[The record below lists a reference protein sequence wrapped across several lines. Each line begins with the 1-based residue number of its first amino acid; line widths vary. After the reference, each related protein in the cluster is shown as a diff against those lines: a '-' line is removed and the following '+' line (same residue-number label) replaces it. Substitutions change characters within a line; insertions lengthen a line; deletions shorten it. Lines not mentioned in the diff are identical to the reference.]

1 MDKITTMTRYR
12 RDVVSLVFNLV
23 AMLITW
29 LLTFGVGRLVFIG
42 INSGKAADVPM
53 SLIGQALAHGI
64 VFDVSIW
71 GYCGILACVAFA
83 IAIWFGSDRRDVCEA
98 THKATSCV
106 IGILAGIVIFVTPA
120 EAITYRAWGHH
131 VDAGSLMMLSDRPE
145 LILASAE
152 TWFEVAYA
160 VVMLIISLVF
170 FGIAYRLCRMA
181 TRLAYSGKEYR
192 PATTTEKATTA
203 LTAMIIGGAMII
215 PIRGGVG
222 LIPLN
227 TGNAYFSQ
235 SQFANHI
242 AVNPTWNFLYSTK
255 RAKQADTKYDF
266 MPDGEM
272 ESRFDSLMQAKG
284 QFPHIFKTARPNIV
298 VILLESFSAH
308 GIEYLGGVNATPNI
322 DSLRHTGVYFN
333 NFFASSD
340 RSGKGLLY
348 VMNAYPSL
356 PTIRVI
362 QFPQKTQNI
371 PSLAQALRQNGYQ
384 SQTFVYGG
392 DINFNN
398 FNSLVVQNGFDRTI
412 TQDDFTSDQ
421 MGDKWGAHDEYTFE
435 RLLTIMDTQTEPFFN
450 FYFTLSSHEPFTVPM
465 KRKMDNDYLNS
476 MYYTDSCLGK
486 FMTAARQKQWWDNT
500 VFVLLADHGHGGPE
514 NVTETDRRK
523 FNIPLIITGGAVA
536 PKDSLVTSI
545 GSQTDLTATLLSQL
559 GIDTKDFVFSK
570 NLLDPSAKDFAFF
583 DFSDGFGYVT
593 HDNYEVYDNQMK
605 QYIRLDD
612 KSAKA
617 DTISGKAYL
626 QKIAKDFH
634 SR

>member
-1 MDKITTMTRYR
+1 MNHFKK
-12 RDVVSLVFNLV
+12 SLFALVLNL
-23 AMLITW
+23 AATLLAW
-29 LLTFGVGRLVFIG
+29 LLTFLVGRLIFIG
-42 INSGKAADVPM
+42 VNSLKAADIT
-53 SLIGQALAHGI
+53 SGELGSALLHGMK
-64 VFDVSIW
+64 FDVSIW
-71 GYCGILACVAFA
+71 GYCGIVTCVTVA
-83 IAIWFGSDRRDVCEA
+83 IAVWFARWDRDTVRAALRAMSIFVGVL
-98 THKATSCV
+98 T
-106 IGILAGIVIFVTPA
+106 GIVIFVLPA
-120 EAITYRAWGHH
+120 EAITYRAWNHH
-131 VDAGSLMMLSDRPE
+131 VDAGSLMMLADKPS

-152 TWFEVAYA
+152 TWFEIAYV
-160 VVMLIISLVF
+160 VVMLIVGLVF
-170 FGIAYRLCRMA
+170 FGMTYRLCRKFASPLYKSSWGDVA
-181 TRLAYSGKEYR
+181 TPVTK
-192 PATTTEKATTA
+192 A
-203 LTAMIIGGAMII
+203 LTCVAVLVIGGLMII

-235 SQFANHI
+235 NQFANHV
-242 AVNPTWNFLYSTK
+242 AVNPVWNFLYSTK
-255 RAKQADTKYDF
+255 RAKQADIKYEF
-266 MPDGEM
+266 MPEADMEARFGALMKADG
-272 ESRFDSLMQAKG
+272 K
-284 QFPHIFKTARPNIV
+284 FPKIFKVERPNIV

-308 GIEYLGGVNATPNI
+308 GIEYLGGINATPNI
-322 DSLRHTGVYFN
+322 DSLRHTGLYFN

-340 RSGKGLLY
+340 RSGKGLMS

-371 PSLAQALRQNGYQ
+371 PSLAQTLRKNGYT
-384 SQTFVYGG
+384 SQTFIYGG

-398 FNSLVVQNGFDRTI
+398 FNSLVNQNGYDHVI

-435 RLLTIMDTQTEPFFN
+435 RLLSTIDSQPSPFFD

-465 KRKMDNDYLNS
+465 ERKLENDYLNS
-476 MYYTDSCLGK
+476 MYYTDSCLGR
-486 FMTAARQKQWWDNT
+486 FMRAARKKEWWDRT

-514 NVTETDRRK
+514 NVNETDRRK

-536 PKDSLVTSI
+536 PKDSLVTSY
-545 GSQTDLTATLLSQL
+545 GSQTDLTATILAQI
-559 GIDTKDFVFSK
+559 GIGAEDFVFSK

-583 DFSDGFGYVT
+583 DFSDGFGFVT
-593 HDNYEVYDNQMK
+593 PGNYEVYDNQMSR
-605 QYIRLDD
+605 YIRMDD
-612 KSAKA
+612 TSSKA

>member
-1 MDKITTMTRYR
+1 MNHFKK
-12 RDVVSLVFNLV
+12 SLLALVLNL
-23 AMLITW
+23 AATLLAW
-29 LLTFGVGRLVFIG
+29 LLTFLVGRLIFIG
-42 INSGKAADVPM
+42 VNSLKAADIT
-53 SLIGQALAHGI
+53 SGELGSALLHGMK
-64 VFDVSIW
+64 FDVSIW
-71 GYCGILACVAFA
+71 GYCGILTCVTMA
-83 IAIWFGSDRRDVCEA
+83 IAVWFARWNRDTVRA
-98 THKATSCV
+98 ALRAMSIFVGVLT
-106 IGILAGIVIFVTPA
+106 GIVIFVLPA
-120 EAITYRAWGHH
+120 EAITYRAWSHH
-131 VDAGSLMMLSDRPE
+131 VDAGSLMMLADKPS

-152 TWFEVAYA
+152 TWFEIAYV
-160 VVMLIISLVF
+160 VVMLIVGLVF
-170 FGIAYRLCRMA
+170 FGMTYRLCRKFASPLYKSPWGDVA
-181 TRLAYSGKEYR
+181 TPVTK
-192 PATTTEKATTA
+192 A
-203 LTAMIIGGAMII
+203 LTCVAALVIGGLMII

-235 SQFANHI
+235 NQFANHV
-242 AVNPTWNFLYSTK
+242 AVNPVWNFIYSTK
-255 RAKQADTKYDF
+255 RAKQADIKYEF
-266 MPDGEM
+266 MPEADM
-272 ESRFDSLMQAKG
+272 EARFGALMKAEGK
-284 QFPHIFKTARPNIV
+284 FPKIFKVERPNIV

-308 GIEYLGGVNATPNI
+308 GIEYLGGINATPNI
-322 DSLRHTGVYFN
+322 DSLRHTGLYFN

-340 RSGKGLLY
+340 RSGKGLMS

-371 PSLAQALRQNGYQ
+371 PSLAQTLRKNGYT
-384 SQTFVYGG
+384 SQAFIYGG

-398 FNSLVVQNGFDRTI
+398 FNSLVNQNGYDHVI

-435 RLLTIMDTQTEPFFN
+435 RLLSTIDSQPSPFFD

-465 KRKMDNDYLNS
+465 ERKLENDYLNS
-476 MYYTDSCLGK
+476 MYYTDSCLGR
-486 FMTAARQKQWWDNT
+486 FMRAARKKEWWDRT

-514 NVTETDRRK
+514 NVNETDRRK

-536 PKDSLVTSI
+536 PKDSLVTSY
-545 GSQTDLTATLLSQL
+545 GSQTDLTATLLAQL
-559 GIDTKDFVFSK
+559 GIGAEDFVFSK

-583 DFSDGFGYVT
+583 DFSDGFGFVT
-593 HDNYEVYDNQMK
+593 PDNYEVYDNQMGR
-605 QYIRLDD
+605 YIRMDD
-612 KSAKA
+612 TSSKA